1 MRNVKC
7 EIQGLFAG
15 FKPALLFLLFLVII
29 SQHSFA
35 QFSAGVDDTINPGV
49 PVTLTATFGKVATGV
64 YTQDNRVEGPFDIGF
79 TFTFYGKKH
88 TTFSICENGWISFTH
103 QPFWGAT
110 SNMRIPSAA
119 PTSPKDCI
127 LGSMQDFNPITAG
140 SPYIFYQTIGEA
152 PHRRLVVMWC
162 QCQMYDCPSSVATF
176 QIVLIEGDT
185 IENHIF
191 SKPSCGW
198 KDNRGTLGLQNET
211 GFLCDTIPNKNR
223 NWTSWTASQ
232 EGWRYVPASADN
244 YTVTQIPYRL
254 EPITPG
260 DKITYHWYQG
270 SEFLSDQKNLVVS
283 PMVTT
288 TYTAVCNLCS
298 GQEYVDHVTVH
309 VIPAIPDAFTPNGD
323 GLNDKFRIVGL
334 PSEHITHFNLQI
346 FSRWG
351 QLVFT
356 TQDILDSWDGTKSG
370 AVCQEGVYFWVIYYE
385 DNKKAK
391 ISNRGTVMLLR

>member
-1 MRNVKC
+1 MRNAKC
-7 EIQGLFAG
+7 EIQGMFGG
-15 FKPALLFLLFLVII
+15 FMPVLLFLLFLVII

-88 TTFSICENGWISFTH
+88 TTFSIGENGWISFTH

-127 LGSMQDFNPITAG
+127 LGSMQDYNPIAAG
-140 SPYIFYQTIGEA
+140 SPYIFYQTVGEA
-152 PHRRLVVMWC
+152 PHRKLVVMWC
-162 QCQMYDCPSSVATF
+162 QCPMFDCPTTMATF

-191 SKPSCGW
+191 SKPACGW

-223 NWTSWTASQ
+223 NWTSWSAGQ

-260 DKITYHWYQG
+260 DKITYHWYKG
-270 SEFLSDQKNLVVS
+270 SEFLSDQKSLVVS
-283 PMVTT
+283 PMETT
-288 TYTAVCNLCS
+288 TYTAVCTLCS
-298 GQEYVDHVTVH
+298 GQEYIDHVTVV
-309 VIPAIPDAFTPNGD
+309 VIPGMPDAFTPNGD
-323 GLNDKFRIVGL
+323 GVNDKFRIVGL
-334 PSEHITHFNLQI
+334 PPENITQFNLQI
-346 FSRWG
+346 FNRWG
-351 QLVFT
+351 QLVFN
-356 TQDILDSWDGTKSG
+356 TQDILDSWDGTRSG
-370 AVCQEGVYFWVIYYE
+370 TVCPEGVYFWVIYYE

-391 ISNRGTVMLLR
+391 ISNRGTLMLLR